1 MSHSL
6 GGTRSASSSAL
17 LADRYRLQAQLGR
30 VGTAQVHQGWDE
42 LLERPV
48 TVKVFDH
55 AAGTPGGG
63 LRDPTGAAAP
73 GRTEPPRLVTVWDAG
88 TDRPGT
94 TEQRSVMYPAARL
107 GLLPG

>member
-42 LLERPV
+42 LLVRPV

-55 AAGTPGGG
+55 AAGTPGGPAG
-63 LRDPTGAAAP
+63 PTGAAAP